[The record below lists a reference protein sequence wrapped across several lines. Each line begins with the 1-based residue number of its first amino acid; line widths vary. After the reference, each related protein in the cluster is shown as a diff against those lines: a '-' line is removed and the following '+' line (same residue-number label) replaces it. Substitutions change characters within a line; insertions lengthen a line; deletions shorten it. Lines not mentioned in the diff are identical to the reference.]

1 MREREEGGCRAV
13 RGGGGVKRMNTRMK
27 RLTERQKGE
36 NVGEEGEGGEV

>member
-1 MREREEGGCRAV
+1 LREREEGECRAV

-36 NVGEEGEGGEV
+36 KVDEEREGE